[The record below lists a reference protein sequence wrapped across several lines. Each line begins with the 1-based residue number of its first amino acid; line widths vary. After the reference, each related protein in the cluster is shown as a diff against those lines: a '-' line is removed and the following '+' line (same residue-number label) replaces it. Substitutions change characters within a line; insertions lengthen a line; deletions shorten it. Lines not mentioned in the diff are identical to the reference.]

1 MGFFQSE
8 SFWQLPLTIHL
19 IAQLSLVVFVTRR
32 EHSNMTKQMEY
43 FRALAETRD
52 GTIQTLS
59 ATVGEFNELSKI
71 VAKLVASVQELSERG
86 ENHVSSTTK
95 DD

>member
-1 MGFFQSE
+1 M
-8 SFWQLPLTIHL
+8 PLLKQKRMMKICL
-19 IAQLSLVVFVTRR
+19 IS
-32 EHSNMTKQMEY
+32 
-43 FRALAETRD
+43 ETRD